1 MRKKPTMPVLAK
13 KYNISYEQ
21 LKGLKRKGYD
31 IYNEDDVR
39 KGIKE
44 RSRAKIAITKELPED
59 LKQNLKEADNMND
72 LLSTLKYRIIN
83 AKSAGDFMETKKAAE
98 CVKIFLE
105 IDIKNK
111 DLIHIKKIQE
121 QIEKITAAVEMSFN
135 KLHNDMPAQL
145 LGLPTADMQRL
156 LKDWA
161 TENKGQLSNAKSE
174 IWEAINNP
182 EEF

>member
-1 MRKKPTMPVLAK
+1 MRKKPTMPTLAK

-31 IYNEDDVR
+31 IYNEDEVR
-39 KGIKE
+39 KGMKE
-44 RSRAKIAITKELPED
+44 RLRAKIAITKELPED
-59 LKQNLKEADNMND
+59 LKQNLKETDNMND
-72 LLSTLKYRIIN
+72 LLSTLKYRIMN
-83 AKSAGDFMETKKAAE
+83 AKTAGDFMEIKKAAE

-121 QIEKITAAVEMSFN
+121 QLEKITAAVVMSYN

-145 LGLPTADMQRL
+145 LGLAVSDMQRL

-161 TENKGQLSNAKSE
+161 TEEKQQLSDAKSE
-174 IWEAINNP
+174 IWKEINNS